1 MFKEFQKL
9 FGNDREVFDVR
20 TLEDPI
26 ALKTSWDPL
35 VSGGWNLC
43 THRLSSVNGRRKMQV
58 SLIAHCFCFFCI
70 GFGVYV
76 SRLGV
81 WMVNDPSVVT
91 SGNMPTWLVPI
102 VPLVFSAYGFGLLW
116 WLYRKN
122 VLFDKRQGTYT
133 CRGESSSLHEIH
145 AIQLIREYC
154 VGSKNSYHSYE
165 MNLVLK
171 TGWRFNVTDHGSL
184 GAIREDGKRLA
195 EYLGIP
201 VWDLIDY
208 DI

>member
-1 MFKEFQKL
+1 M
-9 FGNDREVFDVR
+9 
-20 TLEDPI
+20 
-26 ALKTSWDPL
+26 
-35 VSGGWNLC
+35 
-43 THRLSSVNGRRKMQV
+43 
-58 SLIAHCFCFFCI
+58 
-70 GFGVYV
+70 
-76 SRLGV
+76 
-81 WMVNDPSVVT
+81 
-91 SGNMPTWLVPI
+91 
-102 VPLVFSAYGFGLLW
+102 
-116 WLYRKN
+116 
-122 VLFDKRQGTYT
+122 QGTYT
-133 CRGESSSLHEIH
+133 CRRESSSLHEIH

-195 EYLGIP
+195 EYLSIP

>member
-1 MFKEFQKL
+1 MFKQLQKL
-9 FGNDREVFDVR
+9 FENNRDVFDLR
-20 TLEDPI
+20 ILEDPI

-35 VSGGWNLC
+35 VSGGWSLC
-43 THRLSSVNGRRKMQV
+43 THRLSSVNGKRQMQV
-58 SLIAHCFCFFCI
+58 SLIAHLFCFFCI

-76 SRLGV
+76 SRLAV
-81 WMVNDPSVVT
+81 WMLNDPSGVT
-91 SGNMPTWLVPI
+91 GGNMPTWLVPI
-102 VPLVFSAYGFGLLW
+102 VPLVFSVYGFGLLW

-133 CRGESSSLHEIH
+133 YRRESSSLHEIH